1 MQAADFWKLYD
12 PGRRGELDGSEV
24 GRVFLE
30 REVRARL
37 MVIDEVAVQDAAQ
50 VPLAE
55 DENVIQALASDRTD
69 QALHER
75 VLPGAVRRRE
85 DFVDPHALHSVP
97 KLLAV
102 DLVTVAQEIGRRG
115 VVREGVHDLLGGP
128 AGGGVLGHVE
138 VDDPPAMV
146 GEHDENEEH
155 GSLQWGP

>member
-1 MQAADFWKLYD
+1 MGAPPGDSGLRRLAEVAVVQAANFRKLYD
-12 PGRRGELDGSEV
+12 PARRGELDGSEV

-75 VLPGAVRRRE
+75 VLPGTVRRGE
-85 DFVDPHALHSVP
+85 NFLDPHALHSVP

-102 DLVTVAQEIGRRG
+102 DLVTIA
-115 VVREGVHDLLGGP
+115 
-128 AGGGVLGHVE
+128 
-138 VDDPPAMV
+138 
-146 GEHDENEEH
+146 
-155 GSLQWGP
+155 